1 MAVYDA
7 NPEEM
12 ARRTRILE
20 AVATGVAKVFGDH
33 QNRCA
38 SIGNVWGTDELGL
51 QFASRYVPSQKQFD
65 EFSGN
70 VVTGVRTSV
79 DAVVDSAHQIHV
91 TEQNNTLHG
100 AARPK

>member
-1 MAVYDA
+1 MTVYDA

-12 ARRTRILE
+12 ARRSQILE
-20 AVATGVAKVFGDH
+20 TVATGVAKVFGDH
-33 QNRCA
+33 QNRLA

-51 QFASRYVPSQKQFD
+51 HFAARYVPSQKQFD
-65 EFSGN
+65 EFSNN

-79 DAVVDSAHQIHV
+79 DAVVDSAHRIRV